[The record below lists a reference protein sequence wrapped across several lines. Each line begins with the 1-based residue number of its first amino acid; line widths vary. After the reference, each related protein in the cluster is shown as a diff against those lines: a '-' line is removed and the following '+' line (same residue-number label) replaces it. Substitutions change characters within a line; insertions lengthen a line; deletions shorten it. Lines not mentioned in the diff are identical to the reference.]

1 MKNDCL
7 PMFLKHV
14 PGSNQIEPGK
24 IFLDDLIHFLD
35 VIYIC
40 SS

>member
-1 MKNDCL
+1 MKNDYL

-14 PGSNQIEPGK
+14 PGSNQIELGK

-35 VIYIC
+35 AIYIF